1 MALVGSR
8 FVGSKRGGLLEQARI
23 GAEPWRAA
31 ARNGMLVQH
40 PPEWIENELA
50 GIDLGDER
58 LNRRCGQVLE
68 RLAAD
73 PEASINAA
81 CQGWAET
88 HAAYEFFKH
97 KRVDEHKVLAPHRAA
112 TLQRMKAH
120 PVVLVVQDTTELDY
134 TRKYRVVEGAGPL
147 NDDYRRGFLDH
158 VHVAF
163 TPQRLCLGAVGM
175 DLWARNDKT
184 FGQGKARK
192 FEPIEEKESFRWLE
206 GYRLSCG
213 LAEELPHTQIVSIAD
228 READIY
234 ECFLEAQRAG
244 PPRRAEWIIRAR
256 ENRSLPQRDPE
267 AGRTCF
273 RKLFEAIAAS
283 PVLGKRT
290 LQIPKSAKRK
300 ARKTR
305 VTIRAQRIRLKAP
318 YRPDARLPEVEVN
331 VVLVREENPPP
342 GEEPL
347 EWLLLTSLPIESL
360 KHALRVIDYYA
371 CRWQIE
377 VFFRVFK
384 TGCKVEEIQLETAAR
399 LRPCLA
405 LYKIV
410 AWRVLYV
417 TMLGRGAPD
426 LPCDVL
432 FTDEEWKSAWTIC
445 SDRPLPKQAP
455 PLKEFVPMLAE
466 LGGYNARTHD
476 APPGPKALW
485 IAIRRMGDFALAWQS
500 FGPDREKYV

>member
-1 MALVGSR
+1 MVRSG
-8 FVGSKRGGLLEQARI
+8 FVRSNRGGLL
-23 GAEPWRAA
+23 GASPAGSRTMEAA
-31 ARNGMLVQH
+31 LRKDMLAQQQT
-40 PPEWIENELA
+40 EWIEKELA

-58 LNRRCGQVLE
+58 LNKRCGRVLE
-68 RLAAD
+68 RLAVD
-73 PEASINAA
+73 PQASINAA
-81 CQGWAET
+81 CKGWAET

-97 KRVDEHKVLAPHRAA
+97 KKVDEHKVLAPHREA
-112 TLQRMKAH
+112 TLQRMKAY

-134 TRKYRVVEGAGPL
+134 TRKCRVVEGAGPL

-163 TPQRLCLGAVGM
+163 TPQRLCLGVVGM
-175 DLWARNDKT
+175 DLWARDDET
-184 FGQGKARK
+184 FRQGKARK

-213 LAEELPHTQIVSIAD
+213 LAEELPQTQIVSIAD

-234 ECFLEAQRAG
+234 ECFLEAQQPG

-267 AGRTCF
+267 AGPTCYH
-273 RKLFEAIAAS
+273 KLFEAIAES

-290 LQIPKSAKRK
+290 LHVPKTAKRK
-300 ARKTR
+300 ARKTS

-331 VVLVREENPPP
+331 VVLVREENPPL

-347 EWLLLTSLPIESL
+347 EWLLLTSLPIENL
-360 KHALRVIDYYA
+360 KNALRVIDYYA

-384 TGCKVEEIQLETAAR
+384 TGCKVEEIQLETAER

-417 TMLGRGAPD
+417 TMLGRESPD

-445 SDRPLPKQAP
+445 SDQPLPKRAP
-455 PLKEFVPMLAE
+455 PLKEFLPMLAE
-466 LGGYNARTHD
+466 LGGYNGRKDD

-485 IAIRRMGDFALAWQS
+485 IAIRRMSDFALAWQS